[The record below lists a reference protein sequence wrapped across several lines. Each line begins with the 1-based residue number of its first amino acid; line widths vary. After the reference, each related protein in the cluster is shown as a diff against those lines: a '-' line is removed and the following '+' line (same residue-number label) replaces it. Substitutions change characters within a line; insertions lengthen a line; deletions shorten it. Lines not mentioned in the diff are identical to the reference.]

1 MNLEQIKTHVFDS
14 IEKSNNNISK
24 LNNDILSM
32 EGMSGIKTRHLYNN
46 LCSIDNLNYLEI
58 GTWKGSSFISACFQN
73 NINSLVIDNWS
84 EFGSVKEEFLN
95 NYKKYCSDKSL
106 NLFEKDCFQITKD
119 DINTVFNSIDVYLY
133 DGAHD
138 YESQK
143 KAITYYKNFF
153 SEYVI
158 IIIDDFRADT
168 PSNAQVSRGTYDGLN
183 DSGLIVHEKLEIISK
198 QEVDGVREY
207 WNGLGLFICENKNKN
222 I

>member
-14 IEKSNNNISK
+14 IEKSNNNMSK
-24 LNNDILSM
+24 LTNDILRM

-73 NINSLVIDNWS
+73 NINSIVIDNWS

-95 NYKKYCSDKSL
+95 NYKTYCPDKSL

-168 PSNAQVSRGTYDGLN
+168 PSNAQVSKGTYDGLN
-183 DSGLIVHEKLEIISK
+183 DSGLIVHEKIEISSK
-198 QEVDGVREY
+198 QEVDGASGY